1 MATVTYLVLPSVVKE
16 RMSLHDNVDD
26 KLVYP
31 EILAV
36 QDLYIMPLLG
46 STLFNKILSD
56 IDAGTLTGNYK
67 DLMDNYIV
75 QCICNYVMSELPE
88 GLNYQ
93 YWNKGVS
100 QKTVD
105 NATQPSMSEMYQIV
119 AKYKSRAEFYARKA
133 RLYLVQNS
141 PAMFPEYRTFVAG
154 VDVVYPD
161 AESYSSPIYLGDI
174 SELPSDDYSLNKRPP
189 AGYNSNDPFYV

>member
-26 KLVYP
+26 KLIYP

-161 AESYSSPIYLGDI
+161 TESYSSPIYLGDI
-174 SELPSDDYSLNKRPP
+174 SEVPSDDYSLNKRPP

>member
-26 KLVYP
+26 KLIYP

-67 DLMDNYIV
+67 NLMDNYIV

>member
-1 MATVTYLVLPSVVKE
+1 
-16 RMSLHDNVDD
+16 
-26 KLVYP
+26 
-31 EILAV
+31 
-36 QDLYIMPLLG
+36 MPLLG

-56 IDAGTLTGNYK
+56 INAGTLTGNYK

-105 NATQPSMSEMYQIV
+105 NATQPTMSEMYQIV

>member
-26 KLVYP
+26 KLIYP

-56 IDAGTLTGNYK
+56 IDAGTLTGDYK

-105 NATQPSMSEMYQIV
+105 NATQPTMSEMYQIV

-141 PAMFPEYRTFVAG
+141 PAMFPEYRTFVSG

-161 AESYSSPIYLGDI
+161 SESYSSPIYLGDI
-174 SELPSDDYSLNKRPP
+174 SEVPSDDYSLNKRPP